1 MPDMKMKLDRF
12 TAAILAQ
19 ATQETERTLDDVRRR
34 RDEAYSA
41 AEDQVLREAYQYIHR
56 EVARIKSESGRGVSK
71 HMLDNKR
78 KLYLRREQMA
88 QETFALVR
96 EKIEAFTKTPAYL
109 SRLRAL
115 LDEALATLSGSAEV
129 QVFLRA
135 EDLPLAQPL
144 QASCGGARRLT
155 FREGGFQLGGLVA
168 ESEQLGLRV
177 DSSFDSAAG
186 ELSGHFAELFGISLS
201 DDDSPEGGNAQ

>member
-1 MPDMKMKLDRF
+1 MPDMKKKLDRF

-19 ATQETERTLDDVRRR
+19 ATQETSAPWTTCAAAGTRPTPPRRIRSSGRPISTSTGRSPASNPSPDAASPSTCWTISASSICAGNRWPRRR
-34 RDEAYSA
+34 SRW
-41 AEDQVLREAYQYIHR
+41 
-56 EVARIKSESGRGVSK
+56 SGRRSRP
-71 HMLDNKR
+71 LRKR
-78 KLYLRREQMA
+78 PPICPACGPCWTRPWPPCPAARRYRS
-88 QETFALVR
+88 FW
-96 EKIEAFTKTPAYL
+96 
-109 SRLRAL
+109 
-115 LDEALATLSGSAEV
+115 
-129 QVFLRA
+129 RA

>member
-1 MPDMKMKLDRF
+1 MPDMKKKLDRF

-96 EKIEAFTKTPAYL
+96 EKIGPLRKRPPICPA
-109 SRLRAL
+109 
-115 LDEALATLSGSAEV
+115 
-129 QVFLRA
+129 
-135 EDLPLAQPL
+135 
-144 QASCGGARRLT
+144 CGPCWTRPWPPCPAARRY
-155 FREGGFQLGGLVA
+155 R
-168 ESEQLGLRV
+168 
-177 DSSFDSAAG
+177 SFCARRTCPWRSRCRPPAG
-186 ELSGHFAELFGISLS
+186 ERA
-201 DDDSPEGGNAQ
+201 A

>member
-1 MPDMKMKLDRF
+1 MPDMKKKLDRF

-88 QETFALVR
+88 QETF
-96 EKIEAFTKTPAYL
+96 EAFTKTPAYL